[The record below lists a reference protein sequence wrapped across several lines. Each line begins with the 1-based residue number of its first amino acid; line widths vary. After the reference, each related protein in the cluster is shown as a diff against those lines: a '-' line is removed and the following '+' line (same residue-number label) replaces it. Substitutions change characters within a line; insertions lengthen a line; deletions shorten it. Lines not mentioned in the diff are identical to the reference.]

1 MRYLFYERIITLKN
15 TKTRILSECALMVA
29 LATVLSFIKLWEA
42 PLGGAVTLFS
52 TVPIM
57 FISYVHGV
65 KWGLATGF
73 VHSVIQL
80 LFGLGNVAYVPSA
93 VGIILCIL
101 LDYILPFTV
110 VGIAGVFKN
119 AKLIKNRIAKALLGA
134 LTAGI
139 LRFLSSF
146 FCGAVVWY
154 EITKALDWNE
164 YVHTVGMWT
173 YTFVYNAT
181 YMFPDIALTLVAMPF
196 MMMLASSLKKDNI

>member
-1 MRYLFYERIITLKN
+1 MI
-15 TKTRILSECALMVA
+15 A

-57 FISYVHGV
+57 YISHAHGLR
-65 KWGLATGF
+65 WGLAAGF
-73 VHSVIQL
+73 VHSCIQL
-80 LFGLGNVAYVPSA
+80 LFGLGTVAYVPSA
-93 VGIILCIL
+93 AGIILCIL
-101 LDYILPFTV
+101 LDYILPFTL
-110 VGIAGVFKN
+110 VGLAGIFRGTR
-119 AKLIKNRIAKALLGA
+119 LIKKKSANMLVCSVLGA
-134 LTAGI
+134 LFACT

-154 EITKALDWNE
+154 ELTKALDWNE

-181 YMFPDIALTLVAMPF
+181 YMFPDIALALVAMPI
-196 MMMLASSLKKDNI
+196 MVKLLAFRHKDNI

>member
-1 MRYLFYERIITLKN
+1 MKN
-15 TKTRILSECALMVA
+15 TKTRILTECALMVA
-29 LATVLSFIKLWEA
+29 LSTVLSFIKLWEA

-65 KWGLATGF
+65 KWGLGAGF

-80 LFGLGNVAYVPSA
+80 IFGLGTVAYVPSA
-93 VGIILCIL
+93 TGVILCIL
-101 LDYILPFTV
+101 LDYLLPFTII
-110 VGIAGVFKN
+110 GIAGMYKN
-119 AKLIKNRIAKALLGA
+119 IRTIKSKIAKAILGA
-134 LTAGI
+134 LTAGL

-154 EITKALDWNE
+154 ELTKALDWNE
-164 YVHTVGMWT
+164 FVHTVGMWT
-173 YTFVYNAT
+173 YTFIYNAT

-196 MMMLASSLKKDNI
+196 MVMLMSALKKDNI

>member
-1 MRYLFYERIITLKN
+1 
-15 TKTRILSECALMVA
+15 MVA
-29 LATVLSFIKLWEA
+29 LAVVLSFIKLWEA

-57 FISYVHGV
+57 YISLAYGV
-65 KWGLATGF
+65 KWGLGTGF
-73 VHSVIQL
+73 VYSVIQL
-80 LFGLGNVAYVPSA
+80 IFGLGNVAYLPSWY
-93 VGIILCIL
+93 GILLCIL
-101 LDYILPFTV
+101 LDYILPFTI
-110 VGIAGVFKN
+110 VGVAGVFRKVRF
-119 AKLIKNRIAKALLGA
+119 AKKEGLCIFLRALFGA
-134 LTAGI
+134 LFAST

-181 YMFPDIALTLVAMPF
+181 YMFPDIALAIVALPVMIR
-196 MMMLASSLKKDNI
+196 LLKVRQKDSI

>member
-1 MRYLFYERIITLKN
+1 MKN
-15 TKTRILSECALMVA
+15 TKTRIITECALMVA
-29 LATVLSFIKLWEA
+29 LSTVLSFIKLWEA

-57 FISYVHGV
+57 YVSHAHGL
-65 KWGLATGF
+65 KWGLAAGF

-80 LFGLGNVAYVPSA
+80 IFGLGTVAYIPSA
-93 VGIILCIL
+93 IGIFLCIL
-101 LDYILPFTV
+101 LDYILPFTI
-110 VGIAGVFKN
+110 VGLAGMFRNTNFSKKRGTSIIISSV
-119 AKLIKNRIAKALLGA
+119 LGA
-134 LTAGI
+134 LGASA

-154 EITKALDWNE
+154 ELTKALDWNE

-181 YMFPDIALTLVAMPF
+181 YMFPDIALALVAMPI
-196 MMMLASSLKKDNI
+196 MVRLLLVRRKDNI